1 MKLVPNNKG
10 RNVQI
15 SLTSL
20 IDVILLLLIFFM
32 LTSNFVKDYGINL
45 DLPESETGVSNETN
59 NLKIVVTEN
68 SEIFIDE
75 KNVELSDISEYLS
88 QASTKKNVFLQAD
101 KKVTHGLVVKIMD
114 AVKNTGCEKLT
125 IATTQKIIN

>member
-1 MKLVPNNKG
+1 MKLVPIKKKSE
-10 RNVQI
+10 VQI

-32 LTSNFVKDYGINL
+32 LTSHFVQDYGMNL

-59 NLKIVVTEN
+59 NLKIVVTKN

-75 KNVELSDISEYLS
+75 KIVELSDISEYLS
-88 QASTKKNVFLQAD
+88 HSLTNKNVYLQAD
-101 KKVTHGLVVKIMD
+101 KEVTHGLVVKIMD
-114 AVKNTGCEKLT
+114 AVKNTGCKKLT